1 MTTRIHAPPG
11 SDARRAFV
19 GASEVPALLG
29 VSPYASAY
37 SVWSRIV
44 HGDQTETTLPMQI
57 GHALEPLI
65 LSAAAEYLGAD
76 VLPGGDAYLHAC
88 GVLGANLDGMT
99 AAGEIIEC
107 KAWGERDADLVA
119 SLGAP
124 LDAIAPGKALSVW
137 WQVQTQMLCSGAS
150 VAHVAALC
158 GKRLIVQRVEAD
170 AHAHALILAETTG
183 FWRAHVDTGIA
194 PAAAAADVDA
204 LRRVRLSDSDVT
216 VEAPDL
222 AQTLDERERLRAER
236 DALDARLGDIDAAIR
251 QRLGDARRLVCADWR
266 VTRSLVSTQRVDT
279 KALRSL
285 YPEAAA
291 ACTATTTS
299 DRMTVARSA
308 R

>member
-1 MTTRIHAPPG
+1 MIAHVEPFHAI
-11 SDARRAFV
+11 AI
-19 GASEVPALLG
+19 
-29 VSPYASAY
+29 
-37 SVWSRIV
+37 SRLA
-44 HGDQTETTLPMQI
+44 HEMR
-57 GHALEPLI
+57 
-65 LSAAAEYLGAD
+65 
-76 VLPGGDAYLHAC
+76 
-88 GVLGANLDGMT
+88 
-99 AAGEIIEC
+99 AAGQDVIHMEF
-107 KAWGERDADLVA
+107 GQP
-119 SLGAP
+119 ST
-124 LDAIAPGKALSVW
+124 S
-137 WQVQTQMLCSGAS
+137 
-150 VAHVAALC
+150 
-158 GKRLIVQRVEAD
+158 
-170 AHAHALILAETTG
+170 
-183 FWRAHVDTGIA
+183 A